1 MKPLRVGDAV
11 QQVMTK
17 LMLEHKINS
26 ARRADRAVVNDAP
39 TALARRRGH
48 QRALEA
54 GQCIVPDHGDGI
66 IRDKSTNVCSG
77 LAKRNG

>member
-17 LMLEHKINS
+17 LMPERKINS
-26 ARRADRAVVNDAP
+26 ARRANRAVVNDAP

-54 GQCIVPDHGDGI
+54 GQCIAPDHGDGI
-66 IRDKSTNVCSG
+66 IREFV
-77 LAKRNG
+77 L